1 MDKKE
6 FLHQLR
12 KGLSGLPKDDIEER
26 LNFYSEMIDDSMEE
40 GLTEEEAVSRI
51 GSVDDIVK
59 QILEDTPLSKL
70 AKERIKPKRRL
81 TALEIVLLI
90 LGSPIWLSL
99 LISFFAVVFSLY
111 VTMWAVVISL
121 WSVFVSFAASAFGV
135 LIGGVAFGIIG
146 YGTTCAAMI
155 AVCFVCAGLA
165 ILSFLGCKAL
175 TKGAALLT
183 KGIVIW
189 SKNRLMKKEAAQ

>member
-6 FLHQLR
+6 FLHQLS

-26 LNFYSEMIDDSMEE
+26 LNFYSEMIDDSVEE

-51 GSVDDIVK
+51 GFVDDIVH
-59 QILEDTPLSKL
+59 QTIEETPLSKL
-70 AKERIKPKRRL
+70 AKERIKPTKKL
-81 TALEIVLLI
+81 GVWEIILLA

-111 VTMWAVVISL
+111 VSMWAVVISL
-121 WSVFVSFAASAFGV
+121 WSVFVSFAASALGV

-155 AVCFVCAGLA
+155 AACFACSGLA

-183 KGIVIW
+183 KGIIIW
-189 SKNRLMKKEAAQ
+189 SKNRMMKKEAAQ

>member
-1 MDKKE
+1 MDKKI
-6 FLHQLR
+6 FLSELR
-12 KGLSGLPKDDIEER
+12 RALSGLPKNDIEER
-26 LNFYSEMIDDSMEE
+26 LTFYSEMIDDYMEE
-40 GLTEEEAVSRI
+40 GLTEAEAVSRI
-51 GSVDDIVK
+51 GAVDDIVL
-59 QILEDTPLSKL
+59 QIIDDTPISKL

-81 TALEIVLLI
+81 NALEIILII
-90 LGSPIWLSL
+90 LGSPVWLSL

-111 VTMWAVVISL
+111 VSMWAVVISL
-121 WSVFVSFAASAFGV
+121 WSVFVAFAASAFGV
-135 LIGGVAFGIIG
+135 LIVGVAFGIIG

-155 AVCFVCAGLA
+155 AACFVCAGLA
-165 ILSFLGCKAL
+165 ILSFLCCNTL